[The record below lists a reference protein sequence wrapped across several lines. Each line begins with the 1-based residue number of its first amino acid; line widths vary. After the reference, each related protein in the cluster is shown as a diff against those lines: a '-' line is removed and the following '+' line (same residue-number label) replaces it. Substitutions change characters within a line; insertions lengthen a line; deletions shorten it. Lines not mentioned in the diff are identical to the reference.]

1 MVHKHHQPARQR
13 FLPFAAHR
21 SWAGRPRLKSYAF
34 TTERNQVLMMTIFTT
49 YSQKTIFQTTALEVR
64 FKF

>member
-1 MVHKHHQPARQR
+1 VQDAQMPRALDAQE
-13 FLPFAAHR
+13 
-21 SWAGRPRLKSYAF
+21 RP
-34 TTERNQVLMMTIFTT
+34 TERNQVLMMTIFTT